1 MEAIDGEDAFRNVL
15 YFVLFAQVYDLP
27 TGLRYI
33 VYQLEQKQQAKW
45 FNYTYYK
52 VLGGAAHVYEYSVQN
67 YLNMEPELQKKM
79 AYLPIPLRLDKKE
92 YNDFEFDVLFH
103 GSMCSRR
110 SRILDDLQN
119 KHEIRMKIAG
129 ANFGK
134 GLDELIQKTRIVLN
148 LHYYDNSLLE
158 TARINEA
165 LKWGK
170 IVVSEE
176 PMSEDKY
183 SRELYKDAVIFTKNL
198 DSYDDR
204 DVEDLAKTLKFYSSS
219 RNYRQYTVLSSNF
232 ST

>member
-1 MEAIDGEDAFRNVL
+1 M
-15 YFVLFAQVYDLP
+15 
-27 TGLRYI
+27 
-33 VYQLEQKQQAKW
+33 
-45 FNYTYYK
+45 
-52 VLGGAAHVYEYSVQN
+52 YEYSVQN